1 MMMMI
6 HVDNLKKG
14 WVLSMFLQAV
24 SSGYYQNGYIK
35 KGVNNNS
42 IQFRDLASR
51 LTHGNTNKVLL
62 ADPED
67 GMTMSDRWDDDS
79 KAEMMMTVV
88 FSLRQK
94 KRL

>member
-1 MMMMI
+1 
-6 HVDNLKKG
+6 
-14 WVLSMFLQAV
+14 
-24 SSGYYQNGYIK
+24 
-35 KGVNNNS
+35 
-42 IQFRDLASR
+42 LASR
-51 LTHGNTNKVLL
+51 LTNGNTSKVLL